1 MSAVIVKCN
10 KCGNDRESYNDP
22 RKSKSVIECKA
33 HCHESHY
40 EWTYVSGGDDTDTA
54 AKEEGEGK
62 EKEDY
67 RKVANA
73 LYIPP
78 GTKLNSSDS
87 ADGARAS
94 LEKDQADK
102 KRHEEEDERRRAK
115 EQEATAGKEKK
126 VDGEEKKDCPC
137 TIM

>member
-40 EWTYVSGGDDTDTA
+40 EWTYVSGGGDA
-54 AKEEGEGK
+54 EVASAEASGKGK
-62 EKEDY
+62 EEDY

-87 ADGARAS
+87 AEGARAS

-102 KRHEEEDERRRAK
+102 KQAQEEEERRQK
-115 EQEATAGKEKK
+115 QEEAASKEKK
-126 VDGEEKKDCPC
+126 VAEEEKKDCGC
-137 TIM
+137 ILM